1 MRWPAFFYPHTVKVR
16 DYVPGGGMGGG
27 HNSPRSLSAEV
38 RDERRLIRDRDGA
51 EVVSSSQVTVPLGS
65 NVPLGSLV
73 TVWPGTAVE
82 REAEVLQ
89 VGREENGD
97 TPLDS
102 FEVLYL
108 T

>member
-1 MRWPAFFYPHTVKVR
+1 MAWPAFFYPHRVQVR
-16 DYVPGGGMGGG
+16 DYRRGGGMGGG
-27 HNSPRSLSAEV
+27 YGPSREIRAEV
-38 RDERRLIRDRDGA
+38 KDERRLIRTMDGT

-65 NVPLGSLV
+65 NVPLQSLV
-73 TVWPGTAVE
+73 TVWKGMPAE

-89 VGREENGD
+89 IGRDDNGD
-97 TPLDS
+97 TLLDS

>member
-1 MRWPAFFYPHTVKVR
+1 MMWPAFFWPHKVQVR
-16 DYVPGGGMGGG
+16 DYRRGGGMGGG
-27 HNSPRSLSAEV
+27 HTASRELTAEV
-38 RDERRLIRDRDGA
+38 KDERRLIRNTDGA

-65 NVPLGSLV
+65 NVPLQSLV
-73 TVWPGTAVE
+73 TIWAGTPAE

-89 VGREENGD
+89 VGRDDNTD
-97 TPLDS
+97 SFLDS